1 MCVNNLRRP
10 GPLLLML
17 YRTTF
22 RGVPASVSRAF
33 YAPIALSLQCVMR
46 KWLYRSW
53 YGNTVTTTT
62 VEAWKVALNK
72 SDQSADCWANSFLLH
87 ERGSWCTNHQ
97 QPRWYKYTGSVLG
110 CSKLG
115 LDNPGLVQNW
125 IQIWKLIIKSKFSL
139 ILFVNKLMFRCSM
152 NIRENCPKKWFW
164 TKEKETGVKFNPGL
178 SANRPSNNN

>member
-1 MCVNNLRRP
+1 MTLQELVWEYRNYDYRWTLKSNIKQIRSINR
-10 GPLLLML
+10 LLSEQFPPPWT
-17 YRTTF
+17 R
-22 RGVPASVSRAF
+22 
-33 YAPIALSLQCVMR
+33 
-46 KWLYRSW
+46 
-53 YGNTVTTTT
+53 
-62 VEAWKVALNK
+62 
-72 SDQSADCWANSFLLH
+72 LH
-87 ERGSWCTNHQ
+87 ERGSWCTIHQ

-164 TKEKETGVKFNPGL
+164 TKEKETRVKFNPGL
-178 SANRPSNNN
+178 SANRPSNNK